1 MSEESERLHR
11 EESDLILIGGGI
23 RRAQKKRSSLHSAHV
38 GLGWFTQ
45 LFWQGMKINSV
56 NLPYRLDLFL
66 LWVINQ
72 TFFLKN
78 HWLQISIV
86 KVARLYFSL
95 SYWPWRVAKKSLE
108 SGELSYFSSGVRET
122 LWRGLMSHTFSF
134 LSFLLLQLSPQR
146 RLFPLPDRPRPQLL
160 IAWFIVPQFLL
171 SFRVQSNSCSCC
183 LKWKSTFFSNGLS
196 KSILLFS
203 TPLVVR
209 VVHSY
214 SNLLFVLLPEFVTSL
229 T

>member
-1 MSEESERLHR
+1 MVGGKWDSYFPLSEESERLHR

-45 LFWQGMKINSV
+45 LFWRGMKINSV

-95 SYWPWRVAKKSLE
+95 SYWPWSVAKKNLE
-108 SGELSYFSSGVRET
+108 SGESSLT
-122 LWRGLMSHTFSF
+122 
-134 LSFLLLQLSPQR
+134 SPQVWER
-146 RLFPLPDRPRPQLL
+146 PSEEDLCLTLFHSSL
-160 IAWFIVPQFLL
+160 FF
-171 SFRVQSNSCSCC
+171 FCSYPHREGYFHYQTD
-183 LKWKSTFFSNGLS
+183 LGLTY
-196 KSILLFS
+196 F
-203 TPLVVR
+203 
-209 VVHSY
+209 
-214 SNLLFVLLPEFVTSL
+214 
-229 T
+229 